1 MPAHQLPPPSYDEA
15 EEDDEDD
22 EDDERDDR
30 ERPREPPLPS
40 DTRARRFLD
49 SPVSAP
55 MVTNAATATT
65 KMMPIPMASPSFR
78 SPEAA
83 PRGPP

>member
-1 MPAHQLPPPSYDEA
+1 MPAHQLPPPSYDE
-15 EEDDEDD
+15 DDVDD
-22 EDDERDDR
+22 ADEERDDR
-30 ERPREPPLPS
+30 ERPRPLLPS

-49 SPVSAP
+49 SLLSAP
-55 MVTNAATATT
+55 TVTNAATATM